1 MGVLHA
7 AHLLELAET
16 EFCNMADLDGL
27 ERRLSGTRDVVCMF
41 WNHWIYTCSLQHISF
56 CCCCFLNGVIFGEK
70 REIIINTS
78 LVRRLFSQKE
88 NHLDVDGG

>member
-41 WNHWIYTCSLQHISF
+41 WNHWIYSLQHISF